1 MQIQIDEQQRHVEDR
16 LRFPPKALELIKV
29 RPVAFEHLIN
39 NVHGV
44 VSVRVRVSAL
54 AECLPW
60 QLVSTAAV
68 LTRSAA
74 CGTGC
79 ARGTVAR
86 MVACGTHRV
95 ADSPQNRLELG

>member
-1 MQIQIDEQQRHVEDR
+1 MRIQIDEQQRHVEDR

-29 RPVAFEHLIN
+29 GPVVFEHLIN

-68 LTRSAA
+68 FTRSIRSNMD
-74 CGTGC
+74 C
-79 ARGTVAR
+79 
-86 MVACGTHRV
+86 M
-95 ADSPQNRLELG
+95 RLPV

>member
-1 MQIQIDEQQRHVEDR
+1 MRIQIDEQQRHVEDR

-29 RPVAFEHLIN
+29 GPVVFEHLIN

-60 QLVSTAAV
+60 QLVREGPFVVRCSTHEEHKEQHGLHAPASV
-68 LTRSAA
+68 SK
-74 CGTGC
+74 
-79 ARGTVAR
+79 
-86 MVACGTHRV
+86 
-95 ADSPQNRLELG
+95 